1 MLSTLL
7 CSIALLLPSHTAP
20 LPAPAPAPAASASSV
35 VMPAPAILNDAASY
49 LTVEERTLLA
59 SNPEMLAIGGMSD
72 GEEEVLL
79 YLGVGAV
86 CVGALV
92 LLFALGA

>member
-1 MLSTLL
+1 V
-7 CSIALLLPSHTAP
+7 AV
-20 LPAPAPAPAASASSV
+20 PAPATK
-35 VMPAPAILNDAASY
+35 NDAASY
-49 LTVEERTLLA
+49 LTAEERTLLA

-79 YLGVGAV
+79 YFGVGAV